1 LQSTMPFFFSITNWA
16 AAKGFGY
23 WTKVT
28 PSSNTQVQ
36 LRNWVIW
43 YMLPKTSPRLGVS
56 VLPWPHI
63 R

>member
-16 AAKGFGY
+16 AAKGFEY

-43 YMLPKTSPRLGVS
+43 YMLPKT
-56 VLPWPHI
+56 
-63 R
+63 